1 MRDRS
6 KRNTKR
12 TDLFFLNS
20 LVDEV
25 GSPESRLLGN
35 LLGFD
40 CMSKL
45 LREGN
50 VCDGDI
56 IKDEVEATCAFSQI
70 FTDQT
75 RNLFFLYKMEEF
87 ISKEGRTTNMFS
99 LGDELAGVELRNHT
113 FEHLIHH
120 GGKYSLVIILAKLAE
135 NCGQCRS
142 VGSG

>member
-1 MRDRS
+1 MMETSSRTRLKRPARS
-6 KRNTKR
+6 VKFSR
-12 TDLFFLNS
+12 T
-20 LVDEV
+20 
-25 GSPESRLLGN
+25 R
-35 LLGFD
+35 
-40 CMSKL
+40 
-45 LREGN
+45 RE
-50 VCDGDI
+50 
-56 IKDEVEATCAFSQI
+56 TY
-70 FTDQT
+70 
-75 RNLFFLYKMEEF
+75 FFLYKMEEF